1 MKIPLVS
8 IVVPVYNVE
17 KYLFQCLDSIVN
29 QTYTN
34 LEIIVVNDGSPDNS
48 HLIVEEFSKNDSR
61 IKIINQENAG
71 LSAARNTGIKEAT
84 GEYLMFVDSD
94 DWVDV
99 AIVEKLLSK
108 IDGVE
113 LVVCSYYRS
122 YENTVIPRFFD
133 MEGIIKGEVFQ
144 RRLVGLIGN
153 ELNDP
158 SQADSLVTIWGKL
171 YKLSIVKQKE
181 LNFVSTKEIGT
192 CEDLIFNIQY
202 VDYIE
207 NVIVLNL
214 PLYYYRKS
222 NNTSFTSHYKSNL
235 FFQWKN
241 LFKQIKRLI
250 CLNNEVFNS
259 ALNNRIALSIIG
271 LGLNEMQNPEGFF
284 SRYKKLRLILNDEL
298 YKKAY
303 ISLELKYFPMH
314 WRLFFGFAKYRF
326 VPGVYGMLLGINYF
340 VNRNK

>member
-1 MKIPLVS
+1 
-8 IVVPVYNVE
+8 
-17 KYLFQCLDSIVN
+17 
-29 QTYTN
+29 
-34 LEIIVVNDGSPDNS
+34 
-48 HLIVEEFSKNDSR
+48 
-61 IKIINQENAG
+61 
-71 LSAARNTGIKEAT
+71 
-84 GEYLMFVDSD
+84 
-94 DWVDV
+94 
-99 AIVEKLLSK
+99 
-108 IDGVE
+108 
-113 LVVCSYYRS
+113 
-122 YENTVIPRFFD
+122 

-340 VNRNK
+340 INRNK